1 MLARATKPRPPP
13 ERTTD
18 SHNHI
23 KVVAVFEW
31 RLDNHHAACR
41 AHGVRVGSTGAT
53 NVCQH
58 RRGADCTLFEMPP
71 AILILRVRSHGTRL
85 PKELCTAIRTWRS
98 AIMALAELSPSN
110 ERRKGIRAMRVS
122 HASSD
127 LFGIAG

>member
-1 MLARATKPRPPP
+1 MLSRATKPRPPP

-71 AILILRVRSHGTRL
+71 AILILRVRSHGTRV
-85 PKELCTAIRTWRS
+85 PKELCNAIRT
-98 AIMALAELSPSN
+98 
-110 ERRKGIRAMRVS
+110 
-122 HASSD
+122 
-127 LFGIAG
+127 